1 MGLDQYAYIKL
12 FSDQQVDK
20 LTFLVVISV
29 NDRNPLEFELKLD
42 QPIYNIG
49 QVDIAYWRKHPDLQG
64 WMERLWRKRIGK
76 LDNYRKDT
84 TMDNMF
90 NCVELSLTFNDI
102 SKLEKDIKD
111 GNLDEGY
118 GTTTGFFFGDQKNYE
133 YKERDLTFCHNAKV
147 ALAAGLIVCYNSS
160 W

>member
-49 QVDIAYWRKHPDLQG
+49 QVDIAYWQ
-64 WMERLWRKRIGK
+64 IG
-76 LDNYRKDT
+76 RAH
-84 TMDNMF
+84 
-90 NCVELSLTFNDI
+90 V
-102 SKLEKDIKD
+102 
-111 GNLDEGY
+111 
-118 GTTTGFFFGDQKNYE
+118 
-133 YKERDLTFCHNAKV
+133 
-147 ALAAGLIVCYNSS
+147 
-160 W
+160 